1 VQTTFR
7 RAIAGLAIVL
17 GLTIPLAA
25 SPAAAASAG
34 GNKDNAA
41 VAVNTKDGSSL
52 FRFAF
57 NIAKVTGSTVDSTNT
72 AIAYASCTKCQTV
85 AIAIQFVI
93 VQGSPDVFVPQNVAV
108 ALNEK
113 CSMCDTLASAY
124 QFVIQVSGPVRL
136 SWEGRKQMWGMVKE
150 IKALAD
156 SGLTG
161 PEIQAKV
168 DAIAK
173 RMYAVMSTQ
182 LVPIPPDEGNDEHL
196 DSTTTIEAPT
206 TSAAPSSTTT
216 SSKPANTTTTAQ
228 RTTTTTPAAT
238 TTSSSTTSSTTT
250 STP

>member
-1 VQTTFR
+1 
-7 RAIAGLAIVL
+7 LAIVV
-17 GLTIPLAA
+17 GFAIPLAA
-25 SPAAAASAG
+25 SPAGAEGSSTGA

-57 NIAKVTGSTVDSTNT
+57 NIAKVTGSTVDSTN
-72 AIAYASCTKCQTV
+72 AAVAYASCTKCQTV

-93 VQGSPDVFVPQNVAV
+93 VQGSPDIFTPENLAV
-108 ALNEK
+108 ALNQQ

-136 SWEGRKQMWGMVKE
+136 SPDGRKQMWDLVKE
-150 IKALAD
+150 LKALAD

-168 DAIAK
+168 DDLAK

-182 LVPIPPDEGNDEHL
+182 LVPIPGNGVNDEQL
-196 DSTTTIEAPT
+196 DTTTTSQAPT
-206 TSAAPSSTTT
+206 TSTAPTTTT
-216 SSKPANTTTTAQ
+216 SRPANTTTTAQ
-228 RTTTTTPAAT
+228 HTTTTTPAAT

-250 STP
+250 TSAP